1 MIARL
6 SRQTVRHTWPAY
18 AGAFVALTFGV
29 VLLGVTVAV
38 IGAVAIATDAPG
50 VTGEERVRLDDLSAM
65 FGIMSGVSLFMAL
78 FVVGSTFG
86 FVVAARRRELGLL
99 RLVGAT
105 PRQVRRLVLA
115 ESGVVAVA
123 ATAAGCLATTA
134 LTPAALWAIRAY
146 GLTGLH
152 LEAPAWWIPWA
163 IAGPCG
169 AAVALL
175 GARRSSKRASKVPP
189 AAALR
194 EAAVERRRPSVAQ
207 IVVGGC
213 CLAIVAVVAAL
224 AGSMPPLFAMLVA
237 VFLPAVMVIGVMCFG
252 TLILPALAAVVARPF
267 VNADVTARMARDQ
280 LTAATRTTAS
290 LAAPVMAISAVA
302 GSLILTLS
310 FTTDW
315 VIAQDRARLTAPLVV
330 ETGSP
335 DAADAPD
342 AAELVAADPTVA
354 TVDARRQVSI
364 GVHGGPHDVDVIDRS
379 TTAAVARGLR
389 AVKGDLEDVHGRAV
403 AVTEGW
409 TIDYGSGL
417 GDTVPARVGGQRVR
431 LEIVA
436 VVADAPHLYNNL
448 IVREDLVAEQLTR
461 VSPDLL
467 FVVPRSDVAVE
478 DQRAAVASTLDGT
491 GARVLRADAWLSEVD
506 AQSREE
512 SQVGLWVLLGPA
524 GLYAGIAMVNATL
537 IGASQRRRQD
547 AVVRLLG
554 ATPHQVRRMAV
565 WESGFIGAAGL
576 VVGGLVTG
584 SVAWVVRSAI
594 SRDVAGAGMT
604 VPWLPILGIGATC
617 ILLVVT
623 SAVVGA
629 RVHTVAGRRVAEPA
643 AT

>member
-6 SRQTVRHTWPAY
+6 GRQTVRHTWPAY

-38 IGAVAIATDAPG
+38 IGAVAITTEAPG
-50 VTGEERVRLDDLSAM
+50 VTREERLQLDDLSAM

-123 ATAAGCLATTA
+123 ATVAGCLATTA
-134 LTPAALWAIRAY
+134 LTPVALWAIRAH

-152 LEAPAWWIPWA
+152 LDAPPWWVPWA

-207 IVVGGC
+207 LLVGGG
-213 CLAIVAVVAAL
+213 CLAVVAVVAAL
-224 AGSMPPLFAMLVA
+224 AGSMSPLFAMLVA

-252 TLILPALAAVVARPF
+252 TLVLPGLAALVARPF
-267 VNADVTARMARDQ
+267 ANADVTARMARDQ
-280 LTAATRTTAS
+280 LRVAARTTAS

-315 VIAQDRARLTAPLVV
+315 EIAQDRARLSAPLVV
-330 ETGSP
+330 EAGGP
-335 DAADAPD
+335 G
-342 AAELVAADPTVA
+342 AEARVAADPTVA
-354 TVDARRQVSI
+354 TVDARRQVSLRI
-364 GVHGGPHDVDVIDRS
+364 RDGQQQVDVVDPV
-379 TTAAVARGLR
+379 TATEARGLR
-389 AVKGDLEDVHGRAV
+389 AEEGHLGDLGGRRV

-409 TIDYGSGL
+409 TVDYGAGL
-417 GDTVPARVGGQRVR
+417 GDTVPARIGGQRVD

-436 VVADAPHLYNNL
+436 VVPDAPDLYGGVL
-448 IVREDLVAEQLTR
+448 VRSGLVAGELERTG
-461 VSPDLL
+461 PDLL
-467 FVVPRSDVAVE
+467 FVVPRDGVGVDDA
-478 DQRAAVASTLDGT
+478 RASVASTVAGT
-491 GARVLRADAWLSEVD
+491 GARVLPSEVWLGEVD
-506 AQSREE
+506 ARSRAENDL
-512 SQVGLWVLLGPA
+512 GLWVLLGPA

-554 ATPHQVRRMAV
+554 ATPRQVRRMAV
-565 WESGFIGAAGL
+565 WEAGSIGAAGL

-584 SVAWVVRSAI
+584 FVAWLIRSAI
-594 SRDVAGAGMT
+594 SRDVPDAATT
-604 VPWLPILGIGATC
+604 VPWLPIIGIGATC

-623 SAVVGA
+623 AAFAGA
-629 RVHTVAGRRVAEPA
+629 RAHSVAGRRVVAP
-643 AT
+643 